1 MRYNN
6 DFDNTGN
13 IPAYREEKKSNTG
26 LIVAVSI
33 LSSIV
38 VIGVI
43 FIALFLSGVISFGD
57 GHDTTLFN
65 EQSKYMTNHS
75 EPTSA
80 DNVEEMKPVPV
91 ERYMYVGNCKQS
103 VYLRSGANESYSVIR
118 EVPLADQVYVV
129 EYSNS
134 LFAKVIHNGTS
145 GYIKR
150 EYIVNEKPEVWTY
163 NEKDAETQ
171 VENALR
177 AFVNGINTGST
188 DYVYT
193 YFAGNAVTE
202 EINSHNSIVSGVES
216 EEILSLDC
224 HSVERISASEVT
236 VIRDSVIRVVYNDG
250 KVKDIKEKYKYTLDL
265 SNGMRI
271 TKIQSV
277 K

>member
-1 MRYNN
+1 MRYDN
-6 DFDNTGN
+6 FDNTGN
-13 IPAYREEKKSNTG
+13 IPVQRTEKKSNTG

-38 VIGVI
+38 VIGII
-43 FIALFLSGVISFGD
+43 FIALFLSGIISFGGD
-57 GHDTTLFN
+57 NHDTTLFN
-65 EQSKYMTNHS
+65 EQSKYSVNQS

-80 DNVEEMKPVPV
+80 DNVEQMKPVPV

-103 VYLRSGANESYSVIR
+103 VTLRSGANESYSEIR
-118 EVPLADQVYVV
+118 QVPLADQVYVV
-129 EYSNS
+129 EYTNS
-134 LFAKVIHNGTS
+134 AYASVIHNGTS

-150 EYIVNEKPEVWTY
+150 DYLVNEKPEVWTY

-171 VENALR
+171 VANALR

-193 YFAGNAVTE
+193 YFAGNAITE
-202 EINSHNSIVSGVES
+202 EINSHNTIVSGVES
-216 EEILSLDC
+216 EEILSLNC
-224 HSVERISASEVT
+224 HSVERISPSEVT
-236 VIRDSVIRVVYNDG
+236 VIRDSVIRVVYKDG

-271 TKIQSV
+271 TKIQNV

>member
-1 MRYNN
+1 MRYN
-6 DFDNTGN
+6 DEFDNTGN
-13 IPAYREEKKSNTG
+13 IPAYRTDKKSNTG
-26 LIVAVSI
+26 LVVAVSI

-38 VIGVI
+38 IIGVV

-65 EQSKYMTNHS
+65 EQSKYMTNQS

-80 DNVEEMKPVPV
+80 NNVEEMKPVPV

-103 VYLRSGANESYSVIR
+103 VYLRSGANENYSVIR

-129 EYSNS
+129 EYANS

-150 EYIVNEKPEVWTY
+150 DYLVNEKPEVWTY
-163 NEKDAETQ
+163 NERDAETQ
-171 VENALR
+171 VENSLR